1 MVSASISR
9 SSADFDFSFGR
20 VFAVYAY
27 VSRRVRERKTCARIV
42 REVLVANRDLLVSEI
57 DATHELD
64 QLVASLDRLIGRESA
79 TDRATD

>member
-1 MVSASISR
+1 
-9 SSADFDFSFGR
+9 
-20 VFAVYAY
+20 
-27 VSRRVRERKTCARIV
+27 
-42 REVLVANRDLLVSEI
+42 VANRDLLVNGM